1 MHGSPPKPD
10 HTITLATH
18 QLPSNTIHTMQEP
31 KLFMIIER
39 YRNGDS
45 LPVYRRFREQGR
57 LASEGLEYVNSLVTT
72 DLGTCYQVM
81 RTHDRSLL
89 DAWIANWEDLV
100 EFEVIPVVTSAEAAA
115 MALAKEN
122 EHNRG

>member
-1 MHGSPPKPD
+1 MHGSPPEPD
-10 HTITLATH
+10 QTIILATH
-18 QLPSNTIHTMQEP
+18 QPLSNTTHTMQEP
-31 KLFMIIER
+31 KLYMIIER

-57 LASEGLEYVNSLVTT
+57 LASEGLEYVNSWVTT

-115 MALAKEN
+115 MAVAKEN